1 MKFVEDLLGIWNV
14 GLIWIYD
21 KKDVEIV
28 ELEWVKNNVNCDK
41 WLKVG

>member
-28 ELEWVKNNVNCDK
+28 ELEWVRNMEK
-41 WLKVG
+41 